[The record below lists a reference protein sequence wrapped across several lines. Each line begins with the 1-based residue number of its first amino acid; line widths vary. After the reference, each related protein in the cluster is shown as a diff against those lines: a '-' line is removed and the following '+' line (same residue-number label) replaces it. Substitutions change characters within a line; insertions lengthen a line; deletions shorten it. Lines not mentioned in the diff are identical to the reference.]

1 MALILLLQTTAHI
14 LSFPAVPDFHKGK
27 KKIKMKNLKQILLT
41 IALVVG
47 ISITA
52 SAQNNDNRKPP
63 PKEKPPVVPVEPKK
77 PKDEKPKDNDKGKKP
92 GMVFYLAENRIEIV
106 RG

>member
-1 MALILLLQTTAHI
+1 
-14 LSFPAVPDFHKGK
+14 
-27 KKIKMKNLKQILLT
+27 MKNLKHILLT

-52 SAQNNDNRKPP
+52 SAQNNDNKNRP

-77 PKDEKPKDNDKGKKP
+77 PKEDKPKNDNKGKKP
-92 GMVFYLAENRIEIV
+92 GIVFYLSENRIEITLS
-106 RG
+106 

>member
-1 MALILLLQTTAHI
+1 
-14 LSFPAVPDFHKGK
+14 
-27 KKIKMKNLKQILLT
+27 MKNLKHILLT

-52 SAQNNDNRKPP
+52 SAQNNDNKNRP

-77 PKDEKPKDNDKGKKP
+77 PKEDKPKNDNKEKKP
-92 GMVFYLAENRIEIV
+92 GIVFYLSENRIEITLS
-106 RG
+106 